1 MEDKMED
8 EKNCH
13 NGKLIDKMKEAE
25 RLQDDPLYSH
35 EDYKLQLPLDEK
47 HGNQEAQGGFDE
59 ALEHAGSWDRYQKW
73 VFFIAYA
80 SQIFCGMHAV
90 SAAFLGATP
99 DHWCQ
104 VPGLPEETDED
115 PSLLRNF
122 TIPWSPDDGYSRCE
136 YYDIKDYNRTLAEFK
151 QNKLEVR
158 PQDTRRC
165 SSWVFDDSEFPSTLV
180 SDFSLVC
187 GRLWLKAAVQASY
200 MSGLLIGSL
209 TMGQLSDRYGRR
221 TMTMISTSLA
231 IIVGTLASF
240 ANSFPFFL
248 LLRFFLAFLNAGP
261 MVICFVLVMELVKPG
276 VRTFTGMMYAF
287 FFGSGITIL
296 PGIAY
301 FIRDWRH
308 LQLAISLLN
317 GILFSYYWLLPESPR
332 WLASQGRTEEALT
345 IMKKIAKTNKRNLP
359 PDSHMVKLMT
369 TINIKLKVGDD
380 DNERPRGCCSGVIKM
395 FSRQI
400 DLIRTPVMRRRCVI
414 GFYVWFVS
422 ASAYYG
428 LIFSG
433 GNIRANLFLMIFVS
447 GIVEIP
453 SVFVSIF
460 IMNRIGRRLTM
471 IGLFIATATC
481 CLLILAVPKELVY
494 VNFCLVNLGKFFTT
508 AVFALCF
515 LYTSELVPTVVRNIA
530 VGTSSMFARVG
541 CIITPFVV
549 ELLGE
554 IHYALPSTLFG
565 ILSII
570 AASFTL
576 LLPETSNKKLT
587 ETVEEVEEMGK

>member
-1 MEDKMED
+1 MEDPKSPN
-8 EKNCH
+8 EKE
-13 NGKLIDKMKEAE
+13 KDRLKEAGLPE
-25 RLQDDPLYSH
+25 EKGPLYSK
-35 EDYKLQLPLDEK
+35 EDYMIKVPLDEK
-47 HGNQEAQGGFDE
+47 HGGQDEPGGFDE
-59 ALEHAGSWDRYQKW
+59 ALELAGSWDRYQKW

-99 DHWCQ
+99 EHWCR
-104 VPGLPEETDED
+104 VPGLPEETVED
-115 PSLLRNF
+115 SKLLRNL
-122 TIPWSPDDGYSRCE
+122 TIPWSPDEGYSKCE
-136 YYDIKDYNRTLAEFK
+136 YYDIKDYNQTLGEFK
-151 QNKLEVR
+151 QNRLNVSDREIH
-158 PQDTRRC
+158 RC
-165 SSWVFDDSEFPSTLV
+165 SSWVFDDTEFQSTLV

-187 GRLWLKAAVQASY
+187 GKLWLKAAVQASY

-209 TMGQLSDRYGRR
+209 AMGQLSDRFGRR
-221 TMTMISTSLA
+221 TITLISTFSA
-231 IIVGTLASF
+231 IAVGIIASF

-248 LLRFFLAFLNAGP
+248 LLRFILAFANAGP

-317 GILFSYYWLLPESPR
+317 GILMSYYWILPESPR
-332 WLASQGRTEEALT
+332 WLASQGRTAEALT
-345 IMKKIAKTNKRNLP
+345 ILKTIAKVNRRTLP
-359 PDSHMVKLMT
+359 PDHTMVTLMT
-369 TINIKLKVGDD
+369 GSNIKLKVGEDT
-380 DNERPRGCCSGVIKM
+380 EKQGGGICSGVIKM

-400 DLIRTPVMRRRCVI
+400 DLIRTPVMRRRCII
-414 GFYVWFVS
+414 GFYIWFVS

-453 SVFVSIF
+453 SVFISIF
-460 IMNRIGRRLTM
+460 IMNRVGRRLTM
-471 IGLFIATATC
+471 IGLFMATSAC
-481 CLLILAVPKELVY
+481 CLLILAVPKEHVY

-554 IHYALPSTLFG
+554 IHFALPSTLFG
-565 ILSII
+565 ILSLI
-570 AASFTL
+570 AATFTL
-576 LLPETSNKKLT
+576 LLPETNNKKLM
-587 ETVEEVEEMGK
+587 ETIEEVEEMDK